1 MAAKG
6 HWSLD
11 ILAASFSGM
20 RIREQPSNSLLGSMS
35 DYMTKRQD
43 LGE

>member
-1 MAAKG
+1 MAKG

-11 ILAASFSGM
+11 ILAASFSGIG
-20 RIREQPSNSLLGSMS
+20 IREQPSNSLQGSMG
-35 DYMTKRQD
+35 DCKTQRQD